1 MAVIGLCY
9 CVTLWHMSIGAGVV
23 VAISFQ
29 EVDAA
34 PHTEAGTQGN
44 HQGLKGRNCGL
55 KKSHIVFAGT
65 GSFQAPK
72 GGGGFRSGNSFS
84 RIAPRSLG
92 SVSGVKVS
100 VVVGVYQKKCSHG
113 TVAAL
118 DDSI

>member
-9 CVTLWHMSIGAGVV
+9 CVTLWHMSIGAGIV

-55 KKSHIVFAGT
+55 KKCHIVFAGT
-65 GSFQAPK
+65 G
-72 GGGGFRSGNSFS
+72 
-84 RIAPRSLG
+84 
-92 SVSGVKVS
+92 
-100 VVVGVYQKKCSHG
+100 
-113 TVAAL
+113 
-118 DDSI
+118 